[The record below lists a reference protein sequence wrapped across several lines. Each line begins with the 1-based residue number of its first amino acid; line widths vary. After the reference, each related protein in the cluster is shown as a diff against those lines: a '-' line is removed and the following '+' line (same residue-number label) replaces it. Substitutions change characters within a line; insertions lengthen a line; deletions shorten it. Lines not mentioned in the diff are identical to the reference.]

1 MTTSN
6 RARLL
11 AATALMAF
19 ASMAQAQYMWIDEKG
34 LKQFSD
40 RPPPPSVPLKHILKA
55 PRGMET
61 ASTALAEPTAGVTG
75 AAAPAP
81 DAARPKAPPTL
92 ADRNADYNKRVKE
105 KAERDDKD
113 KQEADRK
120 AAQAENCGRA
130 REARRSLD
138 SGARVSTVDNNGERA
153 FMGDAQRALESKRID
168 QALSA
173 CK

>member
-1 MTTSN
+1 MTTIN

-55 PRGMET
+55 PRGMAT
-61 ASTALAEPTAGVTG
+61 AATVVAEPTVAAG
-75 AAAPAP
+75 PAP
-81 DAARPKAPPTL
+81 EAAKPKAPPTV

-105 KAERDDKD
+105 KAEHDEKD
-113 KQEADRK
+113 KAEADRK
-120 AAQAENCGRA
+120 AALAENCARA
-130 REARRSLD
+130 REARQSLD
-138 SGARVSTVDNNGERA
+138 SGARVATVDKHGERA
-153 FMGDAQRALESKRID
+153 FMGDEQRAVESQKVN
-168 QALSA
+168 QALAA

>member
-55 PRGMET
+55 PRGVAT
-61 ASTALAEPTAGVTG
+61 AATIAEPA
-75 AAAPAP
+75 AAAPAAE
-81 DAARPKAPPTL
+81 AARPKAPPSV

-105 KAERDDKD
+105 KAERDEKE
-113 KQEADRK
+113 KAEEDRK
-120 AAQAENCGRA
+120 AALAENCGRA
-130 REARRSLD
+130 REARQSLD
-138 SGARVSTVDNNGERA
+138 SGARVATVDKNGERA
-153 FMGDAQRALESKRID
+153 FMSDEQRAVESQKVNK
-168 QALSA
+168 ALSA

>member
-1 MTTSN
+1 MNTSN

-19 ASMAQAQYMWIDEKG
+19 ASMAQAQYMWIDDKG

-61 ASTALAEPTAGVTG
+61 ASTVMAEP
-75 AAAPAP
+75 AAA
-81 DAARPKAPPTL
+81 AAATAAAADVAKPKAPPTV

-105 KAERDDKD
+105 KAEHDEKD
-113 KQEADRK
+113 KAEADRK
-120 AAQAENCGRA
+120 AALAENCARA
-130 REARRSLD
+130 REARQSLD
-138 SGARVSTVDNNGERA
+138 SGARVATVDKNGERA
-153 FMGDAQRALESKRID
+153 FMGDEQRALESRKVN

>member
-1 MTTSN
+1 MNTTN

-11 AATALMAF
+11 AATALMAL
-19 ASMAQAQYMWIDEKG
+19 ASLAQAQYMWIDEKG

-55 PRGMET
+55 PHGV
-61 ASTALAEPTAGVTG
+61 PTAASLAVEPA

-81 DAARPKAPPTL
+81 EAAKPKAAPTV

-105 KAERDDKD
+105 KAEHDEKE
-113 KQEADRK
+113 QAEAERK
-120 AAQAENCGRA
+120 AALAENCARA
-130 REARRSLD
+130 REARQSLD
-138 SGARVSTVDNNGERA
+138 SGARIGSVDKNGERG
-153 FMGDAQRALESKRID
+153 FLSDEQRAVESQKVNK
-168 QALSA
+168 ALSA

>member
-1 MTTSN
+1 MNTSN

-34 LKQFSD
+34 VKQFSD

-55 PRGMET
+55 PRGVLT
-61 ASTALAEPTAGVTG
+61 AASAVAEPAVAA
-75 AAAPAP
+75 AAAPE
-81 DAARPKAPPTL
+81 AAKPKAPPTV

-105 KAERDDKD
+105 KAEHDEKD
-113 KQEADRK
+113 KEEADRK
-120 AAQAENCGRA
+120 AALAENCARA
-130 REARRSLD
+130 REARQSLD
-138 SGARVSTVDNNGERA
+138 SGARVATVDKNGERA
-153 FMGDAQRALESKRID
+153 FMGDEQRALESRKVN

>member
-1 MTTSN
+1 MNTSN

-40 RPPPPSVPLKHILKA
+40 RPPPPSIPLKHILKA
-55 PRGMET
+55 PKGMPS
-61 ASTALAEPTAGVTG
+61 ADSIGAEPAAA
-75 AAAPAP
+75 AAAPE
-81 DAARPKAPPTL
+81 AAKPKAAPTV

-105 KAERDDKD
+105 KAERDEKD
-113 KQEADRK
+113 QAEAERK
-120 AAQAENCGRA
+120 AALAENCARA
-130 REARRSLD
+130 QEARQSLD
-138 SGARVSTVDNNGERA
+138 SGARLGTVDKNGERS
-153 FMGDAQRALESKRID
+153 FMSDEQRAVASQKVNKSL
-168 QALSA
+168 AA